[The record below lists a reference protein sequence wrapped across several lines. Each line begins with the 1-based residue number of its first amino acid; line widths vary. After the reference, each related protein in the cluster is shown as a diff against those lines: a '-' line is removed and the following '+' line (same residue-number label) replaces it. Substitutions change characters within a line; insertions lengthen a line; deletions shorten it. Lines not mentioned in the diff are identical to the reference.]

1 MNEVDITTSVLLE
14 NAMAEYL
21 SLTDAIVKKYGISM
35 DLAEI
40 AMEKALCRIREE
52 KLRLYASALI
62 GANLKKE
69 ENQKAEVGSGEQSI

>member
-62 GANLKKE
+62 KSSSKDKE
-69 ENQKAEVGSGEQSI
+69 RQKPEEG

>member
-1 MNEVDITTSVLLE
+1 MGEIDITTSVLLE
-14 NAMAEYL
+14 NASAEYL

-40 AMEKALCRIREE
+40 AMEKALCGIREE

-62 GANLKKE
+62 KSNSKDKE
-69 ENQKAEVGSGEQSI
+69 RQNPEGE